1 MACAEVNMGNLTIQ
15 LLSDIAVHEH
25 GRDLSNPLDVREIVN
40 MAGQHLV
47 AMHEWNWLMGRE
59 ARLRPRPQISVSGA
73 TWTEATK
80 TLAKVGAFTNYSF
93 LSKDVGR
100 DVSGTGATDGTYEVA
115 SRVSDDAI
123 TLATSIGAAANGQT
137 DIAMLLPNDQIA
149 LPSDFDLQ
157 QIVAWGMTNG
167 LVGMLEMTSPQG
179 MTSLRSWPGLTSIT
193 SFWGLVS
200 YVRGASGG
208 GPPVPRLELWPK
220 TSSSDEEFVIWYRGG
235 WINPSSD
242 SEALQIPEWLN
253 ALYLEVFKAFVMGGE
268 EPEGGSIDRRLQ
280 ALRSGPMYVDAVRR
294 DAQVQFDL
302 GPISDTWL
310 AGSGFDQSQRFSM
323 YRTGTVN

>member
-1 MACAEVNMGNLTIQ
+1 MGTLTIE
-15 LLSDIAVHEH
+15 LLADIAVHER
-25 GRDLSNPLDVREIVN
+25 GRDIGNPLDMRELVN

-47 AMHEWNWLMGRE
+47 GMHQWNWLMGRE
-59 ARLRPRPQISVSGA
+59 ARLRPRPQISVAGA

-80 TLAKVGAFTNYSF
+80 TLTKTGAFTGYSF

-115 SRVSDDAI
+115 SRVSADAI
-123 TLATSIGAAANGQT
+123 TLATSIGAAADGQT
-137 DIAMLLPNDQIA
+137 DIAMLLPNDQIS

-157 QIVAWGMTNG
+157 QIVAYGMTNG
-167 LVGMLEMTSPQG
+167 LVGTLEMTTPQG
-179 MTSLRSWPGLTSIT
+179 MANLRAWPGLTSIT

-220 TSSSDEEFVIWYRGG
+220 TSSSEEEFVLWYRGG

-242 SEALQIPEWLN
+242 GEAIQIPEWLN
-253 ALYLEVFKAFVMGGE
+253 ALYIEVFKAFVMGGE
-268 EPEGGSIDRRLQ
+268 EPEAGSIDRRLSAVRQ
-280 ALRSGPMYVDAVRR
+280 GALYYDAVRR
-294 DAQVQFDL
+294 DGQVQSSL
-302 GPISDTWL
+302 GPLAETWMD
-310 AGSGFDQSQRFSM
+310 GGGFDQTQRFSM
-323 YRTGTVN
+323 YRTGPVS